1 MDNLRINSEI
11 KNKQVRIVD
20 NPNSGIYD
28 IKDALELAKSLE
40 LDLVEV
46 NPNVYPS
53 ICKLLDYQKYQYIQK
68 RKAKENKSKQII
80 TKEIRLSYNIG
91 SNDLSTKENQAI
103 KFIKEGDRV
112 LLSMFFKGRTIM
124 HADLGKEKIDTFI
137 NDLSEYAEIDRKL
150 ILDGKKIT
158 VILKPKNNKNGKSKL
173 D

>member
-68 RKAKENKSKQII
+68 RKTKENKSKQII
-80 TKEIRLSYNIG
+80 TKEIRLGYNIG
-91 SNDLSTKENQAI
+91 SNDLFTKENQAI
-103 KFIKEGDRV
+103 KFIKEGNKV
-112 LLSMFFKGRTIM
+112 LLSMFFKVRTIM
-124 HADLGKEKIDTFI
+124 HADLGKEKIDIFI
-137 NDLSEYAEIDRKL
+137 NDLSECAEIDRKL

>member
-28 IKDALELAKSLE
+28 TKDALELAKSLE
-40 LDLVEV
+40 LDLVEI

-68 RKAKENKSKQII
+68 RKTKENKSKQII

-91 SNDLSTKENQAI
+91 DNDLLTKENQAI
-103 KFIKEGDRV
+103 KFIKEGNRV
-112 LLSMFFKGRTIM
+112 LLSMLFKGRTIM
-124 HADLGKEKIDTFI
+124 HADLGKEKIESFI
-137 NDLSEYAEIDRKL
+137 NDLSECAEIERKS

-158 VILKPKNNKNGKSKL
+158 AILKPKNNKNGKSKL